1 MAASRVHLSQEQVLE
16 EVCAKEEVF
25 EENEDPELSLEDV
38 LKLSLDNFRH
48 LRPSIRIFLDFCEE
62 AHGELAAV
70 YHRHEN
76 GFHGMDKVLLSN
88 APVWPMISGEVLQ
101 WLSGIRRRMSAN
113 PKSRDPWTIEIKRDL
128 PNDIFSSIK
137 KAIQGAVSAFGVSVE
152 DTVITYYHINRLLRN
167 FSKFSSISRS
177 QVDNKLK
184 QTFGGKRKG
193 FKAEVLVSKESQL

>member
-1 MAASRVHLSQEQVLE
+1 MAASRVHFSQEQVLE

-38 LKLSLDNFRH
+38 LKLSLDNFHH
-48 LRPSIRIFLDFCEE
+48 LRPPIRNFLDFCEE

-113 PKSRDPWTIEIKRDL
+113 PKSTDPWTNEIKRDL
-128 PNDIFSSIK
+128 PKEIIIFK
-137 KAIQGAVSAFGVSVE
+137 
-152 DTVITYYHINRLLRN
+152 
-167 FSKFSSISRS
+167 
-177 QVDNKLK
+177 
-184 QTFGGKRKG
+184 
-193 FKAEVLVSKESQL
+193 SKEGHSMCSICIWRFSRGYSDYILSYKSSSAQFFKVFVHFTK